1 MIAEPAINNKSL
13 PIPASVKTKDDA
25 APIRKTA
32 ATFNPNATAA
42 FVAKT
47 KTPKSLSWRKG
58 AHPSVNGKIHALMTA
73 QTGAKKYIEVNG
85 LIFKLV
91 KMS

>member
-1 MIAEPAINNKSL
+1 MIAEPAIKSKSL
-13 PIPASVKTKDDA
+13 PMPASVNTNDDA
-25 APIRKTA
+25 APIKKTA
-32 ATFNPNATAA
+32 ATFNPNATDAL
-42 FVAKT
+42 VAKT
-47 KTPKSLSWRKG
+47 KTPNSFKWMNGSQ
-58 AHPSVNGKIHALMTA
+58 PSVKGKIHALMMA